1 MRHHALP
8 PLHPFL
14 LRRAYSTAPPL
25 ITKTT
30 IPAAHTG
37 HITLLTL
44 ARPVAKNAISTALL
58 KELREHVTPLLNPT
72 STSTRALIL
81 ASNVPGI
88 FCAGADLKER
98 ATFTPEQTATFLAN
112 LRGALRDI
120 SALPIPTI
128 SAISGLALGGGLELA
143 LATDLRVLGSRAQV
157 GLPETRLGIIPGA
170 GGTYRLPRLIG
181 VSRAKDLIFTGR
193 RVSAEEAL
201 VLGLA
206 NRVVKV
212 AEERG
217 EGMDEVVTAAVEL
230 AGEICGGG
238 PVALRMGKRAVE
250 GGCEETENKAYEGVV
265 ATEDRDEA
273 LKAFREKRKPVF
285 KGSGAMDGAV
295 GMSTVGF
302 LE

>member
-1 MRHHALP
+1 MRHNSHRLLLP
-8 PLHPFL
+8 LL
-14 LRRAYSTAPPL
+14 LRRTYATTATPPL

-44 ARPVAKNAISTALL
+44 SHPSAKNAISSALL
-58 KELREHVTPLLNPT
+58 NELRQHITPLLHPT
-72 STSTRALIL
+72 SSSPSTRALVL
-81 ASNVPGI
+81 ASNVPGV

-120 SALPIPTI
+120 STLPIPTI

-143 LATDLRVLGSRAQV
+143 LATDLRILGTRAQV

-170 GGTYRLPRLIG
+170 GGTYRLPLLIG

-193 RVSAEEAL
+193 RVGAEEAL
-201 VLGLA
+201 RLGLA
-206 NRVVKV
+206 NRVFEVP
-212 AEERG
+212 EGEGG
-217 EGMDEVVTAAVEL
+217 EGMEVVTTAAVEL

-238 PVALRMGKRAVE
+238 PVSLRMGKRAID
-250 GGCEETENKAYEGVV
+250 GCCEEAENKAYEGVV
-265 ATEDRDEA
+265 ATEDRNEA
-273 LKAFREKRKPVF
+273 LKAFREKRTPVF
-285 KGSGAMDGAV
+285 KGR
-295 GMSTVGF
+295 
-302 LE
+302 

>member
-1 MRHHALP
+1 MRHN
-8 PLHPFL
+8 PLQL
-14 LRRAYSTAPPL
+14 LRPLLQRTYTATPTPPL

-44 ARPVAKNAISTALL
+44 SRPSAKNAISSALL
-58 KELREHVTPLLNPT
+58 RELREHIAPLLLLTPA
-72 STSTRALIL
+72 SLSTRALIL
-81 ASNVPGI
+81 ASNVPGV

-128 SAISGLALGGGLELA
+128 SAVSGLALGGGLELA

-193 RVSAEEAL
+193 RVGAEEAL
-201 VLGLA
+201 ELGLA
-206 NRVVKV
+206 NRVVKIS
-212 AEERG
+212 EEEGG
-217 EGMDEVVTAAVEL
+217 EGMEEVTSVAVDL
-230 AGEICGGG
+230 AEEICRGG
-238 PVALRMGKRAVE
+238 PLALRMGKQAVE
-250 GGCEETENKAYEGVV
+250 GGCEDVENKAYEGVV

-273 LKAFREKRKPVF
+273 LRAFREKRKPVF
-285 KGSGAMDGAV
+285 KGR
-295 GMSTVGF
+295 
-302 LE
+302 

>member
-1 MRHHALP
+1 MRYN
-8 PLHPFL
+8 PLQLLRPLL
-14 LRRAYSTAPPL
+14 LRRAYTATPTPPL

-44 ARPVAKNAISTALL
+44 ARPSAKNAISSALL
-58 KELREHVTPLLNPT
+58 RELCEHIAPLLTPAPL
-72 STSTRALIL
+72 SPTRALIL
-81 ASNVPGI
+81 ASNVPGV

-98 ATFTPEQTATFLAN
+98 ANFTPEQTATFLAN

-128 SAISGLALGGGLELA
+128 SAVSGLALGGGLELA

-181 VSRAKDLIFTGR
+181 LSRAKDLIFTGR
-193 RVSAEEAL
+193 RVGAEEAL
-201 VLGLA
+201 GLGLA
-206 NRVVKV
+206 NRVVEV
-212 AEERG
+212 SEECG
-217 EGMDEVVTAAVEL
+217 DGMEEVTRVAVEL
-230 AGEICGGG
+230 AQEICGGG
-238 PVALRMGKRAVE
+238 PLALRMGKRAVE
-250 GGCEETENKAYEGVV
+250 GGCEEAENEAYEGVV

-273 LKAFREKRKPVF
+273 LRAFREKRKPVF
-285 KGSGAMDGAV
+285 KGR
-295 GMSTVGF
+295 
-302 LE
+302 